1 MTKCLHIVALNIP
14 YPPDFGGMID
24 SFHRIRSLNEAG
36 AEINLHCFEYG
47 RKHSSELEKLCK
59 SVYYYH
65 RDTSFSGHLS
75 LKPYT
80 IVSRNSE
87 KLLENLSGDINPV
100 LFDGLHTTYWM
111 CHPAMSGKR
120 KYVRVHNIEHLYYE
134 TLSRFERNPARKLFY
149 SVESFK
155 LRHYE
160 NVLREA
166 DVLITIS
173 GTDQEYFESRFSN
186 SELIPAFHPFD
197 KVESAEGTGDYIIY
211 HGDLSVSENIIV
223 AEYLITKIFSAL
235 PYKCV
240 IAGKN
245 PPASLKKMASYFKNI
260 NIVPNPDNFHM
271 SELIRNAQINLLFSM
286 ASNGMKV
293 KLLIALFSGR
303 HCVANSNILKGT
315 LLNSACYIEDSADGI
330 IQKTK
335 ELMEVPFTHQMINDR
350 KNALELYSNRFS
362 AERMLNIIFP

>member
-1 MTKCLHIVALNIP
+1 MAKCLHIVALNIP
-14 YPPDFGGMID
+14 FPPDFGGMID

-59 SVYYYH
+59 SVNYYQ
-65 RDTSFSGHLS
+65 RDTTFFRHLS

-80 IVSRNSE
+80 VVSRNSE
-87 KLLENLSGDINPV
+87 KLLENLSGDNYPI
-100 LFDGLHTTYWM
+100 LFDGLHTTFWM
-111 CHPAMSGKR
+111 CHPALSGKR

-134 TLSRFERNPARKLFY
+134 TLSRFERNPALKLFY
-149 SVESFK
+149 NIESFK

-160 NVLREA
+160 KALKEA
-166 DVLITIS
+166 DALITIL
-173 GTDQEYFESRFSN
+173 GADQEYFERRFSN

-197 KVESAEGTGDYIIY
+197 KVDSQEGTGDYIIF
-211 HGDLSVSENIIV
+211 HGDLSVSENIFV
-223 AEYLITKIFSAL
+223 AEYLIAKIFSAL

-245 PPASLKKMASYFKNI
+245 PPARLGKMASDFKNI
-260 NIVPNPDNFHM
+260 SIVPNPDNLQM

-293 KLLIALFSGR
+293 KLLVALFSGR

-315 LLNSACYIEDSADGI
+315 LLSRACHTEDSADGI

-335 ELMEVPFTHQMINDR
+335 ELMRIPFTTKMINDR
-350 KNALELYSNRFS
+350 ENILELYSNKFS
-362 AERMLNIIFP
+362 AGRMLSIIFP